1 MIRSSAKQIPIP
13 LLYPEICATRPSNPR
28 IPEMAGKDARTE
40 TKPTTDHAPQPAT
53 HRVSDHTSEPITN
66 HAPQPAT
73 HRALEPATSY
83 TPSPYP
89 TAHSILQPT
98 MPRKCLNLGPS
109 RHD

>member
-40 TKPTTDHAPQPAT
+40 TKPTTDHA
-53 HRVSDHTSEPITN
+53 
-66 HAPQPAT
+66 T

>member
-53 HRVSDHTSEPITN
+53 HR
-66 HAPQPAT
+66 
-73 HRALEPATSY
+73 ALEPATSY